1 MKSIRP
7 ALIAALVAAP
17 LAILFAPAP
26 VRAQQMILETEPGVD
41 SATFCDSAHNL
52 KTCASVHVETS
63 ALLKIGAVV
72 RLDGAD
78 FVIDWMGPG
87 YYLETGVVL
96 EPVGKLFADLNG
108 QRWVEVYPEE
118 GKIHTSRGWSDKDRN
133 KALSVADS
141 LALDDGPE
149 VKVKDVRLHLRVSPA
164 PAGKKSARE
173 PEPEKD

>member
-17 LAILFAPAP
+17 LAVLLAPAP

-41 SATFCDSAHNL
+41 SLTFCDSAHNL

-63 ALLKIGAVV
+63 AILQIGAVV
-72 RLDGAD
+72 QLDGAD

-96 EPVGKLFADLNG
+96 EPAGKLVSDLNG

-118 GKIHTSRGWSDKDRN
+118 GKIHTSRGWTDKDRN
-133 KALSVADS
+133 KALSVTDS

-164 PAGKKSARE
+164 ARKKSARE

>member
-1 MKSIRP
+1 MRSIRP
-7 ALIAALVAAP
+7 VLIAALVAAP
-17 LAILFAPAP
+17 LAVTLAPAP

-41 SATFCDSAHNL
+41 SLAFCDSAHNL

-63 ALLKIGAVV
+63 APLKTGVVV

-78 FVIDWMGPG
+78 FVVDWMGPG

-96 EPVGKLFADLNG
+96 EPVGKLFSDLNG
-108 QRWVEVYPEE
+108 QRWVEVYPNE
-118 GKIHTSRGWSDKDRN
+118 GKIHTSRGWNDKDRN
-133 KALSVADS
+133 QALSVADS

-164 PAGKKSARE
+164 PAGKTPARE